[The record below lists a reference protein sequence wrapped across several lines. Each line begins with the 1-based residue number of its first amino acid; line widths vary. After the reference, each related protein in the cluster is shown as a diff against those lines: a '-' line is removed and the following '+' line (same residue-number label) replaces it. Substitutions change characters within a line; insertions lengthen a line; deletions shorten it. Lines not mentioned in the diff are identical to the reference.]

1 VTVIISLIVA
11 VLVIVFLA
19 ERWNRD
25 RVTRIEENIL
35 AALLGIITLVS
46 FVQVVA
52 RYGFSTGWGGALEFT
67 RILFAWMILLGM
79 SYAVKINSHLG
90 VDAIARLFPK
100 PVFRVITLLVSLL
113 AVLYAVIFL
122 YSDWLQV
129 FGLPAKGGALEY
141 WAKIYRAGI
150 GLDDIRYPDWAREM
164 FGLKERV
171 QRWVA
176 YLVLPIGLALL
187 AYRCVEAAIGIIRGT
202 REMMIVGHEAEELV
216 AEGRSALEE

>member
-1 VTVIISLIVA
+1 MTVIISLIVA

>member
-1 VTVIISLIVA
+1 MTVIISLIVA

-100 PVFRVITLLVSLL
+100 PVFRAITLLVSLL
-113 AVLYAVIFL
+113 AILYAVIFL

-129 FGLPAKGGALEY
+129 FGLPSKGGALEY

-176 YLVLPIGLALL
+176 YLVLPVGLALL

>member
-1 VTVIISLIVA
+1 MTLIVSIIA
-11 VLVIVFLA
+11 VILAAVFLA
-19 ERWNRD
+19 ERRNRE

-35 AALLGIITLVS
+35 ASLLGIITLVS
-46 FVQVVA
+46 FVQVIA

-100 PVFRVITLLVSLL
+100 PVFRGIALAVSLL
-113 AVLYAVIFL
+113 AVLYASLFL
-122 YSDWLQV
+122 YADWLQW
-129 FGLPAKGGALEY
+129 FGVSTKGGALDY

-150 GLDDIRYPDWAREM
+150 GLDDIRYPDWAREY
-164 FGLKERV
+164 FGMKERV

-176 YLVLPIGLALL
+176 YMVLPIGLALL
-187 AYRCVEAAIGIIRGT
+187 AYRCVEVAIGIIRGT

-216 AEGRSALEE
+216 AEGRTALEE

>member
-1 VTVIISLIVA
+1 VAVILSLIVF
-11 VLVIVFLA
+11 VLVIVFIV
-19 ERWNRD
+19 ERRHRD
-25 RVTRIEENIL
+25 FVTRIEENIL
-35 AALLGIITLVS
+35 ASLLGIITLVS
-46 FVQVVA
+46 FVQVIA
-52 RYGFSTGWGGALEFT
+52 RYGFATGWGGALEFT

-100 PVFRVITLLVSLL
+100 PVFRMIALAVSLL
-113 AVLYAVIFL
+113 AILYAVIFL

-129 FGLPAKGGALEY
+129 FGLSSKGGALDY
-141 WAKIYRAGI
+141 WSKIYRVGI
-150 GLDDIRYPDWAREM
+150 GLDDIRYPDWVQAT
-164 FGLKERV
+164 FGTKERV

-176 YLVLPIGLALL
+176 YLVLPVGLALL
-187 AYRCVEAAIGIIRGT
+187 AYRCIEVAIGIFRGT

>member
-1 VTVIISLIVA
+1 VTLIVTLIA
-11 VLVIVFLA
+11 AMLAIVFVA

-35 AALLGIITLVS
+35 ASILGLITLVS

-90 VDAIARLFPK
+90 VDAIARLLPK
-100 PVFRVITLLVSLL
+100 PVFRGLALLVSVL
-113 AVLYAVIFL
+113 AVLYALIFL
-122 YSDWLQV
+122 YSDWLQL
-129 FGLPAKGGALEY
+129 FGLPAKGGALDY

-150 GLDDIRYPDWAREM
+150 GLDDIRYPDWAREA
-164 FGLKERV
+164 FGMKERV

-176 YLVLPIGLALL
+176 YLVLPLGLALL
-187 AYRCVEAAIGIIRGT
+187 AYRCVEVAIGIIRGT

-216 AEGRSALEE
+216 AEGRTALEE